1 MPDVH
6 AAHAGTLVLGG
17 ELTVNRLGLGT
28 NRIADNDASRAVLR
42 RAVELGVNFIDTAE
56 MYRESESV
64 IGATLA
70 PYPPGVVVSTKGG
83 VTQQFQAA
91 NDPANIRRGVEQSLR
106 RLRLDQLPF
115 YFLHRLDP
123 ARADEAIGALRDL
136 RDEGLIRHVALSD
149 VTIPQIERARQI
161 VPIAA
166 VQNEYNL
173 LARKHEAVVDYCAAN
188 GLAFFPWF
196 PLSRGRYAAAEA
208 TLDALGVRR
217 GATRQQLAL
226 AWLLRRSPAILPIP
240 GTTSVEHLES
250 NLAAADLTLS
260 DADYAALDAL
270 GRWPGGRAASPG
282 SIARRRLR

>member
-1 MPDVH
+1 MADTD

-28 NRIADNDASRAVLR
+28 NRVTDNDASRAVLR
-42 RAVELGVNFIDTAE
+42 RAIELGVNFIDTAE
-56 MYRESESV
+56 MYRQSEAV

-83 VTQQFQAA
+83 VTQQYQPA
-91 NDPANIRRGVEQSLR
+91 NDPANIRRGIEQSLR
-106 RLRLDQLPF
+106 RMRLEQLPF
-115 YFLHRLDP
+115 YFLHRLDA
-123 ARADEAIGALRDL
+123 ARADETVTALRAL

-173 LARKHEAVVDYCAAN
+173 LERKHDAVVDYCTAQ
-188 GLAFFPWF
+188 GLAFLPWF

-208 TLDALGVRR
+208 TLDTIGARF

-226 AWLLRRSPAILPIP
+226 AWLLRRSPVMLPIP
-240 GTTSVEHLES
+240 GTTSVAHLES
-250 NLAAADLTLS
+250 NLAAANLPLGA
-260 DADYAALDAL
+260 ADYAALDAL
-270 GRWPGGRAASPG
+270 GQ
-282 SIARRRLR
+282 

>member
-1 MPDVH
+1 MAEIN
-6 AAHAGTLVLGG
+6 AAHAGTITLGG

-42 RAVELGVNFIDTAE
+42 RAVALGVNFIDTAE
-56 MYRESESV
+56 MYRQSEAV

-83 VTQQFQAA
+83 VTQQFQVA
-91 NDPANIRRGVEQSLR
+91 NDPVTIRRGVEQSLR
-106 RLRLDQLPF
+106 LLRLDQLPF

-123 ARADEAIGALRDL
+123 DRADEAVGALRDL
-136 RDEGLIRHVALSD
+136 RDAGLIRHIALSD
-149 VTIPQIERARQI
+149 VTVEQLERARQI

-173 LARKHEAVVDYCAAN
+173 LTRQHDAVVDHCAAQ
-188 GLAFFPWF
+188 GLAFLPWF

-208 TLDALGVRR
+208 MLDAIGARH

-240 GTTSVEHLES
+240 GTTSVAHLES
-250 NLAAADLTLS
+250 NLAAANLRLS
-260 DADYAALDAL
+260 DDDYEALDGL
-270 GRWPGGRAASPG
+270 GR
-282 SIARRRLR
+282 

>member
-1 MPDVH
+1 MAEPN
-6 AAHAGTLVLGG
+6 AANAGTITLGG

-28 NRIADNDASRAVLR
+28 NRVADNDASRAVLR

-56 MYRESESV
+56 MYRQSETI

-70 PYPPGVVVSTKGG
+70 PYPAGVVVSTKGG
-83 VTQQFQAA
+83 VTQQYEVA

-106 RLRLDQLPF
+106 LLRLEQLPF
-115 YFLHRLDP
+115 YFLHRLDT
-123 ARADEAIGALRDL
+123 ARTDEAIGALRDL

-149 VTIPQIERARQI
+149 VTVEQVEHASQI

-173 LARKHEAVVDYCAAN
+173 LQRKHDTVVDYCAAN
-188 GLAFFPWF
+188 GLGFFPWF
-196 PLSRGRYAAAEA
+196 PLSRGRYEAAEA
-208 TLDALGVRR
+208 TMDAIAARH

-226 AWLLRRSPAILPIP
+226 AWLLRRSPAMLPIP

-250 NLAAADLTLS
+250 NLAAATLALS
-260 DADYAALDAL
+260 DDDYAALDAL
-270 GRWPGGRAASPG
+270 VA
-282 SIARRRLR
+282 

>member
-1 MPDVH
+1 MAEIN
-6 AAHAGTLVLGG
+6 AANAGTITLGG
-17 ELTVNRLGLGT
+17 ELAVNRLGLGT

-42 RAVELGVNFIDTAE
+42 RAVALGVQFIDTAE
-56 MYRESESV
+56 MYRQSEAV

-106 RLRLDQLPF
+106 LLRLDHLPC

-123 ARADEAIGALRDL
+123 TRADEAVGALRDL
-136 RDEGLIRHVALSD
+136 RDEGLIHHVALSD
-149 VTIPQIERARQI
+149 VTIAQIERARRI

-173 LARKHEAVVDYCAAN
+173 LERKHDAVVDYCAVN
-188 GLAFFPWF
+188 GLAFLPWF

-208 TLDALGVRR
+208 TLDAIGARL

-226 AWLLRRSPAILPIP
+226 AWLLRRSPAMLPIP
-240 GTTSVEHLES
+240 GTTSVAHLES
-250 NLAAADLTLS
+250 NLAAATLPL
-260 DADYAALDAL
+260 DDDVYAAIDAL
-270 GRWPGGRAASPG
+270 AG
-282 SIARRRLR
+282 

>member
-1 MPDVH
+1 MAEIN
-6 AAHAGTLVLGG
+6 AAHAGTITLGG

-28 NRIADNDASRAVLR
+28 NRIADNEASRAVLR
-42 RAVELGVNFIDTAE
+42 RAIELGVNFIDTAE
-56 MYRESESV
+56 MYRQSEAV

-91 NDPANIRRGVEQSLR
+91 NDPAMIRRGVEQSLR
-106 RLRLDQLPF
+106 LLRLEHLPC

-136 RDEGLIRHVALSD
+136 RDAGLIRHVALSD
-149 VTIPQIERARQI
+149 VTIAEIERARQI

-173 LARKHEAVVDYCAAN
+173 LERKHDAVVDHCAAN
-188 GLAFFPWF
+188 GLAFIPWF
-196 PLSRGRYAAAEA
+196 PLSRGHYAAAEA
-208 TLDALGVRR
+208 TLDAIGARLG
-217 GATRQQLAL
+217 ASRQQLAL

-250 NLAAADLTLS
+250 NLAAADLTLG
-260 DADYAALDAL
+260 DDDHAGLDAL
-270 GRWPGGRAASPG
+270 
-282 SIARRRLR
+282 AR

>member
-1 MPDVH
+1 MAEIN
-6 AAHAGTLVLGG
+6 AANAGTITIGG
-17 ELTVNRLGLGT
+17 DLIVNRLGLGT

-42 RAVELGVNFIDTAE
+42 RAVALGVNFIDTAE
-56 MYRESESV
+56 MYRQSETI

-83 VTQQFQAA
+83 VTPQFQVA

-106 RLRLDQLPF
+106 LLRLDQLPC

-136 RDEGLIRHVALSD
+136 RDAGLIRHVALSD
-149 VTIPQIERARQI
+149 VTVEQVEQARQI

-173 LARKHEAVVDYCAAN
+173 LERKHDAVVDYCAAN
-188 GLAFFPWF
+188 GLAFLPWF
-196 PLSRGRYAAAEA
+196 PLSRGNYAAAEA
-208 TLDALGVRR
+208 TLDKLGARH

-226 AWLLRRSPAILPIP
+226 AWLLRRSPAMLPIP
-240 GTTSVEHLES
+240 GTTSVAHLES
-250 NLAAADLTLS
+250 NLAAAALALGD
-260 DADYAALDAL
+260 DDYAALNAL
-270 GRWPGGRAASPG
+270 
-282 SIARRRLR
+282 AR